1 MTDSSRHD
9 SVRPKEP
16 RPRWWNIE
24 QWGVRWKVTAVVAV
38 PLVAALVLGLVRVT
52 TALGDANDLQKAADR
67 VATIPLILDF
77 EVATTTWAAQLA
89 NPGRQPQAEDLEV
102 LKKRIGEA
110 KTELA
115 DGDLDTDVA
124 TALRAM
130 VSTGDRLVAITSDA
144 GVTDRAAVVA
154 RIEQIADARNAIAA
168 SATQAVDGIAK
179 PIHNSDVVV
188 AKTKLIDSWAAGR
201 QLFNFATSGISAMT
215 DPNDPAA
222 AVAVLRASG
231 GEQALLDSLEH
242 SYPEANDRVQ
252 QLKSNAE
259 NCDLVLLEFAQKKDA
274 VDASTKLAAL
284 LYNSKDI
291 LDGLYRQAGAE
302 MSAVV
307 TDRADAA
314 RTAAIRNSLIVL
326 ACLLAALLFA
336 ILVAR
341 SLVRPISRL
350 RDGTLRVAHHDLA
363 GELSRIDSGASID
376 DLQVEPVPIH
386 TTEEIGQ
393 LARAVD
399 DMHGQALRL
408 AGGQAQLRLQINEMF
423 ETMARRSKVLIDRQL
438 GMIEKLEFDEKD
450 PARLNNLF
458 ELDHLAARMR
468 RNSDNLL
475 VLAGTRPRQGQP
487 GSVEIG
493 DVLRAAMSEVED
505 YHRVRIGV
513 APKYA
518 VASAAA
524 TDVVHLFAELVENAL
539 RASPRDTEVVF
550 TFSRAVDGGLLVE
563 LADSGVGIPR
573 EQMTSINE
581 RLAIDAEVTVETTRR
596 MGLFVVAKL
605 AARYGI
611 TVRLR
616 PSVDRETNAGVT
628 ASVHLPP
635 TLLPLPERPAEP
647 VAAPPAPVQR
657 GLPQRTPGTSALGN
671 GTPANAS
678 GSIASGSTLPV
689 REPGRAG
696 AAASMFPA
704 DAANEPADSLLG
716 DPRSDTL
723 HRYKRAS
730 TASVFEDS
738 PKSAET
744 PIFAGMVTA
753 TAWLADADTPETA
766 AAPAWRSAGD
776 DGWSAAN
783 RSQDVVV
790 EKSTSS
796 GLPQRQPGQRLVP
809 GGVGAQTGGP
819 RSGTSNPDLVRAN
832 LTRHLKGVRD
842 GRAARTDETNKETD
856 DKR

>member
-1 MTDSSRHD
+1 MTDSSKP
-9 SVRPKEP
+9 VRVKPKES

-38 PLVAALVLGLVRVT
+38 PLAAALVLGLVRVT
-52 TALGDANDLQKAADR
+52 TSLGDANDLQRAADR

-89 NPGRQPQAEDLEV
+89 NPGRPPQAEDLEV
-102 LKKRIGEA
+102 LKKRISEA
-110 KTELA
+110 KAELA

-124 TALRAM
+124 SALRAM
-130 VSTGDRLVAITSDA
+130 VTTGDRLVSITSDA
-144 GVTDRAAVVA
+144 GTTDRAAVVA
-154 RIEQIADARNAIAA
+154 RIKQIADARNAIAA
-168 SATQAVDGIAK
+168 SATQAVDGIVK
-179 PIHNSDVVV
+179 PIHNSEVVV

-201 QLFNFATSGISAMT
+201 QLFNFATSGISAMA

-242 SYPEANDRVQ
+242 SFPEANDRVQ

-259 NCDLVLLEFAQKKDA
+259 NCDLVLLEFSQKKDA

-326 ACLLAALLFA
+326 VCLLAALLFA

-363 GELSRIDSGASID
+363 GELSRIDSGATIE

-423 ETMARRSKVLIDRQL
+423 ETMARRSRVLIDRQL

-513 APKYA
+513 APKYG

-550 TFSRAVDGGLLVE
+550 MFARAVDGGLLVE

-573 EQMTSINE
+573 DQLTSINE

-616 PSVDRETNAGVT
+616 PSADRETNAGVT

-647 VAAPPAPVQR
+647 VAAPPAPVQS

-671 GTPANAS
+671 GIAA
-678 GSIASGSTLPV
+678 GSAAGSALPV

-696 AAASMFPA
+696 AALIPTA
-704 DAANEPADSLLG
+704 DAGNDSGGSLLG
-716 DPRSDTL
+716 DPRGDTL

-753 TAWLADADTPETA
+753 TAWLADVNTPDA
-766 AAPAWRSAGD
+766 AASTGWRSAGD
-776 DGWSAAN
+776 EGWSAAD
-783 RSQDVVV
+783 RSHDVAV
-790 EKSTSS
+790 EKNTVT

-809 GGVGAQTGGP
+809 GGIGAQTGGP

-842 GRAARTDETNKETD
+842 GRAARPNETKKESD